1 MLLYLE
7 IKEQLDDLVLT
18 IMWVSTV
25 WVLAVCMEVSDKID
39 RQFERLQ
46 VEWQYEWDVQISY

>member
-1 MLLYLE
+1 MRIKEMLLYLE

-18 IMWVSTV
+18 I
-25 WVLAVCMEVSDKID
+25 WVLAVCMEVSDQID

-46 VEWQYEWDVQISY
+46 VEWRY